1 MNIRPAIFSP
11 AILFA
16 GLLAAASPC
25 FAGGNDA
32 AEADASSAA
41 RGEHVFAKHC
51 SSCHGDSANGI
62 EPWYPS
68 LQALAKM
75 RQPADMVESVL
86 TGRFKRGGELNGHT
100 IPIMPAWGQL
110 SDSDVAAT
118 VNYIQQ
124 TWGEGQIISAE
135 DVAKTRTQLWELD

>member
-1 MNIRPAIFSP
+1 MNIRPTIFRP

-25 FAGGNDA
+25 FAGGD
-32 AEADASSAA
+32 DASDTDTSAA
-41 RGEHVFAKHC
+41 TGEHIFAQHC
-51 SSCHGDSANGI
+51 SSCHGDSADGI

-68 LQALAKM
+68 LQTLAKM

-124 TWGEGQIISAE
+124 TWGEGHIISAD
-135 DVAKTRTQLWELD
+135 DVAHTRTQLWELD

>member
-1 MNIRPAIFSP
+1 MKTHLTWLCI
-11 AILFA
+11 
-16 GLLAAASPC
+16 GLLTTATLSHAQS
-25 FAGGNDA
+25 DD
-32 AEADASSAA
+32 ESSA
-41 RGEHVFAKHC
+41 RGEHIFAKHC
-51 SSCHGDSANGI
+51 SSCHGDSADGV

-68 LQALAKM
+68 LQRLAGM
-75 RQPADMVESVL
+75 RTPADMVETVL

-110 SDSDVAAT
+110 SDADLAAT

-124 TWGEGQIISAE
+124 NWGEGEDITAK